1 VEWSEKKLSD
11 GQSFFNCEENKHR
24 NCAGFFYYKFQN
36 NCTFDLFS
44 SNEQSAEES
53 FQNVLECV
61 AFYMTEFWKDSVR
74 WRLQTV
80 RGRFQ
85 SVRNKSKVQLFWNL

>member
-1 VEWSEKKLSD
+1 MKSE
-11 GQSFFNCEENKHR
+11 
-24 NCAGFFYYKFQN
+24 YYKFQN

-44 SNEQSAEES
+44 SSEQSVEES
-53 FQNVLECV
+53 FQTVLECV